1 MLELGRGNR
10 WGAPRRRAPP
20 LKACAARARRRAARA
35 PLSGRQCWAWVS
47 KGSIGC
53 RFPLKTAFIDAGEIA
68 PRLRT
73 CYSDTLEAPTSG
85 SACRGRPGDVHSA
98 RDGWVATIS
107 ARMAAFSTREF
118 QARFGARSR
127 EGRQASRVD
136 PMQQMLPF
144 SLRSSPPSHLGRSGY
159 LRGMLCDLRHIAT
172 PLDGLG
178 AGTQSRRDFEVGDS
192 L

>member
-1 MLELGRGNR
+1 MGGATVGGRRGGEL
-10 WGAPRRRAPP
+10 PPSKSVRRTRAPTSCVRTSLRP
-20 LKACAARARRRAARA
+20 SVLGVGVQRKHRLQI
-35 PLSGRQCWAWVS
+35 P
-47 KGSIGC
+47 
-53 RFPLKTAFIDAGEIA
+53 FKTAFIDAGEIA

-118 QARFGARSR
+118 QARFGARCRSR

-178 AGTQSRRDFEVGDS
+178 AGTQSRRDLEVGDS